1 MTTAAPTQE
10 AAYLD
15 ASRRLAAAEPLPSFA
30 ARLRERGAERF
41 AALGFP
47 TARRGNEYWKYTDV
61 APIARGAFALPERPS
76 PTPPPPLIVEGAA
89 VATLTDGFVA
99 SAPGAIGGGAYA
111 GSLRG
116 APAAA
121 LKAAE
126 RALGAAA
133 DFEGEAF
140 AALNAALMQDVF
152 VLYAPA
158 GARLAAPIHLAVTTA
173 PGAASQPRALIV
185 CERGAEASVIISH
198 AGEAGAPYFAN
209 TVTEV
214 ALAADARL
222 RLFHARNHPANALH
236 VETTAARLD
245 RDAAMR
251 SFVLDQGA
259 GLVRHNLNVALAE
272 PGASADAAGVSVTGV
287 RAHLDNH
294 LFLHHESAETHS
306 SALYKGVALGASR
319 TVFVGRVLVP
329 QNSQRISTRLTN
341 KSLLLSPGAEVDS
354 QPLLEIYADDI
365 AATHG
370 SAVGQLDEEA
380 LFYLNSRGIGAETA
394 TAMLVNGFLAEA
406 VALLDSAP
414 LAAYAE
420 AAVRAALP
428 EGAGA

>member
-15 ASRRLAAAEPLPSFA
+15 ASRRIAAAEPLPPFA

-61 APIARGAFALPERPS
+61 APIARGAFALPEHPS
-76 PTPPPPLIVEGAA
+76 PAPPPPPIAEGAA
-89 VATLTDGFVA
+89 VATLTDGFAA
-99 SAPGAIGGGAYA
+99 SAPVALGGGAYA
-111 GSLRG
+111 GSLRD

-133 DFEGEAF
+133 DFEDEAF

-158 GARLAAPIHLAVTTA
+158 GARLPAPIHLAVTTA

-185 CERGAEASVIISH
+185 CERDAEASVIVSH
-198 AGEAGAPYFAN
+198 AGQEGAPYFTNA
-209 TVTEV
+209 VTEV
-214 ALAADARL
+214 CLAADAHL
-222 RLFHARNHPANALH
+222 RLFHVRNHPANAHH
-236 VETTAARLD
+236 VETTAARLE
-245 RDAAMR
+245 RGSSLR
-251 SFVLDQGA
+251 SFALDVGE

-272 PGASADAAGVSVTGV
+272 PGASADATGVSVAGG

-294 LFLHHESAETHS
+294 LFLHHESGETYS

-319 TVFVGRVLVP
+319 SVFVGRVLVP
-329 QNSQRISTRLTN
+329 QDSQRISTNLTN
-341 KSLLLSPGAEVDS
+341 KSLLLSPEAEVDS

-380 LFYLNSRGIGAETA
+380 LFYLNSRGVGPDAA
-394 TAMLVNGFLAEA
+394 KAMLVNGFLAEA
-406 VALLDSAP
+406 LAQLEPAS

-420 AAVRAALP
+420 AAVRGALS
-428 EGAGA
+428 EGAEA